1 MNTFLASVA
10 GTLRGGVNGD
20 FPLLTFVIHYSRER
34 EALQDILRA
43 KRNRTWSVLDALKD
57 VVASFSSMLRRDAKP
72 GVNLEKLIAQMEDH
86 EVRIRYG
93 CPCYSG
99 TMCES
104 RY

>member
-1 MNTFLASVA
+1 MNTSFASVA
-10 GTLRGGVNGD
+10 GTLRGGTNGD
-20 FPLLTFVIHYSRER
+20 FPLLTFVVHYSRER

-57 VVASFSSMLRRDAKP
+57 VVASFSSMFRRDAKP

-86 EVRIRYG
+86 EVRVSDGY
-93 CPCYSG
+93 PWHSG
-99 TMCES
+99 RMCES